1 VAFIGNGAVD
11 GRIEL
16 ANMLRKRRYPE
27 GKVAL
32 RNLSE
37 HFENRIKTLYKDAP
51 VTWKEQ
57 YTKAVFGG
65 IEDYKTRVAGGKPR
79 KRRI

>member
-1 VAFIGNGAVD
+1 MAFIGHGAVD

-16 ANMLRKRRYPE
+16 ANMLRKRRYPR
-27 GKVAL
+27 GNWAIV
-32 RNLSE
+32 NLAE
-37 HFENRIKTLYKDAP
+37 FFENRLKIMYKDAP
-51 VTWKEQ
+51 VAWKKQ

-79 KRRI
+79 KRMI